1 VTLKGLFQWGVLGWI
16 AWTFSG
22 ELCVALMLA
31 WLVVCH
37 FIQKQDAIHEEL
49 VRSREVEEKALE
61 PRRVP
66 DRNDLYDGF
75 HFYYPGELERERQEE
90 TEAER
95 NLDLTR
101 SSSLA
106 DVARVHA
113 QICKI
118 PGCKGAHRF
127 HV

>member
-1 VTLKGLFQWGVLGWI
+1 
-16 AWTFSG
+16 
-22 ELCVALMLA
+22 M
-31 WLVVCH
+31 
-37 FIQKQDAIHEEL
+37 